1 MDIQA
6 ILFPDMV
13 SASISKKTKAFASEK
28 TASHGT
34 SLSSATRLLLY
45 KKMYLARKV
54 EERIQV
60 EDKNDEMKTPM
71 HMSMGGEAIAT
82 GVYTAL
88 GKRAQIF
95 STYRNHA
102 IYLAATEDS
111 EGFLAELYGKSTGPG
126 GGKAGSM
133 HMANPEKGITFS
145 SAVVSTNIAPAL
157 GAAFANRHLNNDK
170 IAVTFFGDGAV
181 DEGVFWESVNLACL
195 WKLPVLFIYE
205 DNGLAIHT
213 STAIRHS
220 YNNLAAIV
228 EKFGCPTIE
237 YTGTDVE
244 EIFRLTASAL
254 QHLKS
259 GPVLMSLKYYR
270 CLEHVGVNEDF
281 KAGYRSREGLLEWQ
295 KIDPIDI
302 QRIRLVKLGLENEVL
317 KLEKEISKN
326 IDGALALA
334 KAAPFP
340 KPKELYSGIY
350 DEQKTKNN

>member
-1 MDIQA
+1 
-6 ILFPDMV
+6 MV
-13 SASISKKTKAFASEK
+13 SASKRKKTKASAVK
-28 TASHGT
+28 TTIHKND
-34 SLSSATRLLLY
+34 LSSETRLLLY
-45 KKMYLARKV
+45 KKMYLARKN
-54 EERIQV
+54 EEKIRI

-71 HMSMGGEAIAT
+71 HMSMGGEAISV

-88 GKRAQIF
+88 GERAQIF

-133 HMANPEKGITFS
+133 HMANPEKGVIFS

-157 GAAFANRHLNNDK
+157 GAAFANRNLGNNK

-181 DEGVFWESVNLACL
+181 DEGVFWESINLACL
-195 WKLPVLFIYE
+195 WKLPVLFVFE

-213 STAIRHS
+213 STATRHS
-220 YNNLAAIV
+220 YTNLASIV

-237 YTGTDVE
+237 YAGTDVE
-244 EIFRLTASAL
+244 EIFRLTTSAL

-270 CLEHVGVNEDF
+270 YLEHVGVNEDF
-281 KAGYRSREGLLEWQ
+281 KAGYRSKKGLLKWQ
-295 KIDPIDI
+295 KIDPVDT
-302 QRIRLVKLGLENEVL
+302 QRVRLVKLGLENEVL
-317 KLEKEISKN
+317 KLEQEISKN
-326 IDGALALA
+326 VDKALALA

-340 KPKELYSGIY
+340 KPKDLYSEIY

>member
-1 MDIQA
+1 MDNIRA
-6 ILFPDMV
+6 ILSSDMV
-13 SASISKKTKAFASEK
+13 STSISKKTKTSASGK

-34 SLSSATRLLLY
+34 RLSSMIKLLLY

-54 EERIQV
+54 EEKIRV
-60 EDKNDEMKTPM
+60 EDKSDEMKTPM
-71 HMSMGGEAIAT
+71 HMSMGGEAIAA

-133 HMANPEKGITFS
+133 HMANPEKGIMFS

-181 DEGVFWESVNLACL
+181 DEGVFWESINLACL
-195 WKLPVLFIYE
+195 WKLPVLFVYE

-213 STAIRHS
+213 STAKRHS

-228 EKFGCPTIE
+228 KKFGCPTIE
-237 YTGTDVE
+237 YTGTDAE
-244 EIFRLTASAL
+244 QIFQLTTSAL

-270 CLEHVGVNEDF
+270 YLEHVGVNEDF
-281 KAGYRSREGLLEWQ
+281 KAGYRPKEELLKWQ
-295 KIDPIDI
+295 KIDPVDT
-302 QRIRLVKLGLENEVL
+302 QRVRLIKLGLEDEVL
-317 KLEKEISKN
+317 KLEKEVSKN
-326 IDGALALA
+326 VDRDLALA

-340 KPKELYSGIY
+340 KPKELYNGIY
-350 DEQKTKNN
+350 DEQTKNN